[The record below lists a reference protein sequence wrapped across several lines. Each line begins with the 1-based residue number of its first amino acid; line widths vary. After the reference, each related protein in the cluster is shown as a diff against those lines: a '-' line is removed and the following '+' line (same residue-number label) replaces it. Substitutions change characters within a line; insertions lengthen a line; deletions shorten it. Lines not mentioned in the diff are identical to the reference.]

1 MPKRLFQPGHAGR
14 PTGTRN
20 KLQADFL
27 RDLAEAW
34 ARDGAN
40 ALKVMIAEQPADFVK
55 VVASL
60 MPRELIFENV
70 MSDLDEQQ
78 IDELIL
84 ALRQRMIE
92 SRTAPA
98 LLASSDVDGV
108 GDEPEPRH

>member
-40 ALKVMIAEQPADFVK
+40 ALKVMIAEQPADFVR
-55 VVASL
+55 VCASR

-78 IDELIL
+78 VDELIMV
-84 ALRQRMIE
+84 LRQRLIE
-92 SRTAPA
+92 ARPAPA
-98 LLASSDVDGV
+98 LPTLSDTDGV
-108 GDEPEPRH
+108 GNEPEPRH